1 MLNNPLELKVIELVG
16 LEKGEYGRTCGLHAY
31 CGQQVVPGTVLGLH
45 FTEISIMEEIH
56 VERVISS
63 PESPQRKGRGR
74 PKKKPTEMV
83 TENRTIIEKVVEAR
97 VWNNQV
103 SSCLVGF
110 VSKPFIAIYGDQLEG
125 RIVKI
130 RDLDSNS
137 NYETVRQRS
146 KELSGLAV
154 GIIIG

>member
-16 LEKGEYGRTCGLHAY
+16 LEKGEYGRTCGLHAH
-31 CGQQVVPGTVLGLH
+31 CGQQVVPGTVLKLH
-45 FTEISIMEEIH
+45 FAEISILEEIQ
-56 VERVISS
+56 VERVIS
-63 PESPQRKGRGR
+63 SPQRKGRGR
-74 PKKKPTEMV
+74 PKKKPTEMI
-83 TENRTIIEKVVEAR
+83 TENRSIIEKVVEAR

-130 RDLDSNS
+130 RELDSNS

>member
-1 MLNNPLELKVIELVG
+1 MLNNPLELKAIELVG

-31 CGQQVVPGTVLGLH
+31 CGQQVVPGTVLKLH
-45 FTEISIMEEIH
+45 FAEISILEEIQ
-56 VERVISS
+56 VERVIS
-63 PESPQRKGRGR
+63 SPQRKGRGR
-74 PKKKPTEMV
+74 PKKKPTEMI
-83 TENRTIIEKVVEAR
+83 TENRSIIEKVVEAR

-130 RDLDSNS
+130 RELDSNS
-137 NYETVRQRS
+137 NNETVRQRS